1 MCSLR
6 VRSLE
11 TATENLPQADA
22 HPDNELSHA
31 MTNRIGARVA
41 LLATVTCLLLMGTS
55 FANLRKLDD
64 VSAENLVHE
73 SKAVVS
79 ALEKV
84 GQPLDAAELSELR
97 SAWNSPSSIR
107 LAELQDI
114 LNKYVLVD
122 IWIDEEGWLRGTVP
136 NVAPKDRLL
145 TQGKWMYYLVRVYNQ
160 SGVKAPVE
168 VRSPQE
174 LSAKQL
180 EQAEAAAGTDTTDS
194 GDWYRW
200 IGLRKVE
207 PPLEPMEFRTTT
219 VRYLVLGI
227 FSRDRGMRSATL
239 EFYLGG
245 GAVTQRQPLKER
257 LLFFTQ

>member
-79 ALEKV
+79 ALEK
-84 GQPLDAAELSELR
+84 
-97 SAWNSPSSIR
+97 
-107 LAELQDI
+107 
-114 LNKYVLVD
+114 
-122 IWIDEEGWLRGTVP
+122 GW
-136 NVAPKDRLL
+136 
-145 TQGKWMYYLVRVYNQ
+145 
-160 SGVKAPVE
+160 
-168 VRSPQE
+168 
-174 LSAKQL
+174 
-180 EQAEAAAGTDTTDS
+180 
-194 GDWYRW
+194 
-200 IGLRKVE
+200 
-207 PPLEPMEFRTTT
+207 TT
-219 VRYLVLGI
+219 VGRSRAERI
-227 FSRDRGMRSATL
+227 AFSM
-239 EFYLGG
+239 E
-245 GAVTQRQPLKER
+245 QPE
-257 LLFFTQ
+257 